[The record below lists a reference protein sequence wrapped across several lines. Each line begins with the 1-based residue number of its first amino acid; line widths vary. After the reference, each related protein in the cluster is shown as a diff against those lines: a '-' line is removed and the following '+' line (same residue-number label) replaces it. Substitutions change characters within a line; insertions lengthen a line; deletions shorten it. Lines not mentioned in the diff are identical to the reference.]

1 MSYVLISNQAK
12 KEKEKKKRKEKI
24 TLVQLGFEP
33 GTLALQGK

>member
-12 KEKEKKKRKEKI
+12 KEKEEKKI
-24 TLVQLGFEP
+24 TLVQLGFEL